1 MGNSMKKSNPV
12 ARQQVA
18 RELTPEQKQEAI
30 KRFFTQKRESF
41 TTGILFNLCKAL
53 GREIF
58 YDKKSDDSRNVHLD
72 MVDTAVAM
80 ADHLLE
86 KLYPLKEESETV
98 EAE

>member
-18 RELTPEQKQEAI
+18 RELTPEQKQEAMM
-30 KRFFTQKRESF
+30 RFFTQKRESF
-41 TTGILFNLCKAL
+41 TTGILFNMCQ
-53 GREIF
+53 
-58 YDKKSDDSRNVHLD
+58 NPV
-72 MVDTAVAM
+72 M
-80 ADHLLE
+80 ADADPKVVVDHAVEMADYLME

>member
-1 MGNSMKKSNPV
+1 MNKSMKPSRPAGK
-12 ARQQVA
+12 AQVA
-18 RELTPEQKQEAI
+18 PLTPEEQQEKI
-30 KRFFTQKRESF
+30 IRFLSQKRESF

-80 ADHLLE
+80 ADHLIE
-86 KLYPLKEESETV
+86 KLYPLKEESEPIRG
-98 EAE
+98 E